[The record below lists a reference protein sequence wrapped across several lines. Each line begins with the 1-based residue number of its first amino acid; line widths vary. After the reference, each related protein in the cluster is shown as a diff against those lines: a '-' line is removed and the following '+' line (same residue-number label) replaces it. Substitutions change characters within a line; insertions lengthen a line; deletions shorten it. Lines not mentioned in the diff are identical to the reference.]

1 MFFFKRERHLDFNVN
16 TWWYRVGAWKQQ
28 MPIKICYLKSTNFC
42 KHKLFQIS
50 PNFDLFTKVFAI
62 EILIRMNSRKF
73 VPAKYHKLFIFPQ
86 CLSFTYVGT
95 DIFVSFLLSGK
106 YYVTQY
112 DFVKNVIKTRK
123 PLALMPWQVEQWRHS
138 FVFNNLWQHL
148 WFCL

>member
-1 MFFFKRERHLDFNVN
+1 
-16 TWWYRVGAWKQQ
+16 
-28 MPIKICYLKSTNFC
+28 
-42 KHKLFQIS
+42 
-50 PNFDLFTKVFAI
+50 
-62 EILIRMNSRKF
+62 MNSRKF

-123 PLALMPWQVEQWRHS
+123 LLALMPWQVEQWRHS
-138 FVFNNLWQHL
+138 FFLNNL
-148 WFCL
+148 